1 MAEHQQR
8 QQQEHERKRR
18 QQQQLHEKHPQL
30 LSRIVI
36 ATGGAIGDWALD
48 ELRAGDTLVGAD
60 RGALFLVRHGRRPA
74 LALGDFDSVTAEEME
89 EIRRGSD
96 AVQECDP
103 VDKDWTD
110 TELAFN
116 WALER
121 QPQEI
126 VLLGALGTRFDHSL
140 ANVHLLLR
148 GLEQDV
154 PCRIVDKHNEVRVV
168 ANTAR
173 LRRGRFTHVSL
184 LPLSPVVTG
193 ITLEGFQ
200 YPLHDATLRIGQSLG
215 ISNVLLGEEG
225 TVQLRDG
232 WLLVIQSAD

>member
-1 MAEHQQR
+1 MTDYR
-8 QQQEHERKRR
+8 QG
-18 QQQQLHEKHPQL
+18 QQQQQQQHAQQ
-30 LSRIVI
+30 SRRQRIVI

-48 ELRAGDTLVGAD
+48 ELRPDDVLVGAD
-60 RGALFLVRHGRRPA
+60 RGALFLVRHGLRPV
-74 LALGDFDSVTAEEME
+74 LALGDFDSVTAEELE

-121 QPQEI
+121 QPAEI

-140 ANVHLLLR
+140 ANVHLLVR
-148 GLEQDV
+148 GLEQGV
-154 PCRIVDKHNEVRVV
+154 PCRIADKHNEVRLI
-168 ANTAR
+168 AEAAT
-173 LRRGRFTHVSL
+173 LRRSRYANVSL
-184 LPLSPVVTG
+184 LPLSPAVTG

-200 YPLHDATLRIGQSLG
+200 YPLQDATLRIGQSLG
-215 ISNVLLGEEG
+215 ISNTLLGDEG
-225 TVQLRDG
+225 TVRLRDG
-232 WLLVIQSAD
+232 WLLVIRSTD